1 MRKIVR
7 DRAKNVN
14 PEQITNRSRPKQK
27 KAALFPERPLA
38 KSSGEEGK
46 TLPDD
51 CSPELTADY
60 IEGGGVAPAVEP
72 PVAPWPSIVFV
83 ISLMLTRR
91 LAARPSRV
99 LFSSTGLSF
108 PRPIK

>member
-1 MRKIVR
+1 MLGKRSLQSGEGTSKKGRTVSSAAFGEVLRGGGKILG
-7 DRAKNVN
+7 
-14 PEQITNRSRPKQK
+14 S
-27 KAALFPERPLA
+27 AALRL
-38 KSSGEEGK
+38 SLRNCYIDGG
-46 TLPDD
+46 
-51 CSPELTADY
+51 AD
-60 IEGGGVAPAVEP
+60 
-72 PVAPWPSIVFV
+72 PVADPFVVPWPSIVFV